1 MDYDH
6 NTRKVGLLAPLHK
19 DDSAKRVA
27 RYAQEKASYVMRHEE
42 EIQKLKLQYEQQL
55 ADGAPQHQHHAS
67 LTELDRLRSSLI
79 AMQERADEAEAGRD
93 AADTASLRL
102 KKKLK
107 KSEQQR
113 IEQLQKS
120 EQQRIEQLQKVRCSL
135 LALAA
140 PFSLWA
146 HLTFAN
152 AAQSKG
158 RTEKSTN
165 VAWCRMADSVVHT
178 RQHMFLISLLHGWA
192 TVVQESV
199 HEARLKHQQ
208 DEASMKSLSAIATV
222 RLDMRALRLQAR
234 RAGLAAAGSRAL
246 VHLAAP
252 FSAWAREALRVKFER
267 SSQLAEVNSEDAEA
281 ARQAQMQLEEV
292 QAQCSEQ
299 LAAFKNEV
307 EEYCIVAT
315 TATRAKRHALTISDR
330 LCFLVQK
337 EQSLGVL
344 HAALF
349 NWNAALMALKQERA
363 RDRMTSLRSSGSSS
377 SSVKG
382 WCISEQT
389 RLQVKIHAQ
398 GGTEACFQRCTA
410 CSRAIA
416 LLDRMSNMADR
427 ESNLSKL
434 LVVVKAW
441 NIATSEALQQASQA
455 KLLAEASVR
464 ADRAVECVRTESRN
478 ALKMAWG
485 SSTEFARQEA
495 ALQRRKAAESRMSA
509 EKDIFQE
516 LLGERPRSSQRP
528 GTAKEVEREL
538 ELAEEQ
544 ARCRAMAMS
553 LATPST
559 AANASSEV
567 LIMPEASSKVVVS
580 NREDRAKIVTEILR
594 LREHHQ
600 EEEVSRLAFLILQTW
615 RRQSVE
621 TLSEK
626 AGKQKRQEVQAAREG
641 RKGLFIAAL
650 RQQARYW
657 VAKAF
662 AEWRRVLLEACCE
675 HLRSAHPSTGP
686 QRSSTPARH
695 QVNSARCSAETSIG
709 STSGTSYSKEL
720 VTGASRIRR
729 TMR

>member
-6 NTRKVGLLAPLHK
+6 NTRKGGLLAPLHK